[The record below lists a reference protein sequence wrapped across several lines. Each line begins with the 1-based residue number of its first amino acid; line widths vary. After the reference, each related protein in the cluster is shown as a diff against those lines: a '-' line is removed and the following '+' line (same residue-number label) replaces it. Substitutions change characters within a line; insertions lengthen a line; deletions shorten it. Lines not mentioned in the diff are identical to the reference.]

1 MEKKRLFLVDGHNW
15 AYRAFF
21 ATPYLSTSKGEPTNC
36 VLSFTNMLLKLL
48 QEEKPTHL
56 AVVLDSS
63 TPTFRH
69 QTYPKYKETRAKM
82 PPEMRHQIPLIKE
95 VVGGFD
101 IACLAMDGYEAD
113 DLMATIVKKYE
124 DEVDEIMIITSDKDI
139 FQLVDAKVKVASSVK
154 GVAER
159 VIYDEQKVVEK
170 FGLPPERI
178 RDFLALAG
186 DSSDNIPGVRGIGEK
201 KAKKLLAEFG
211 SFEEI
216 FNNVEKVQGK
226 DREKLLAGKE
236 DACLSWQLV
245 ALKSDVPLGVELA
258 DLKVREF
265 DEEKLL
271 GILTRLEFK
280 NVLKGLG
287 LKREEEALR
296 YLSLTTAAGFKDLL
310 RRLEKAQILSVDLE
324 TTSQDPMQAEI
335 VGISFA
341 LKAKEAFYIPLGHLE
356 ACEQLDLSYVLKELK
371 PVLEDPGIKKC
382 GQNIKYDLIVLAQHG
397 IRLTG
402 ISFDTMI
409 AAYLVKPGQRGL
421 NLETLAMEYLGISK
435 SSFKEIVGKAKNI
448 AGVEI
453 EKVTDYAASDA
464 DVALRLVD
472 ELAPL
477 LKEKEM
483 EELFYQMELPLMEV
497 LAEMEMNGVRID
509 REFLKTMSEE
519 LETRLSQLKDR
530 IFKEVGQ
537 PFNINSHKDLAFI
550 LFEKLLLPPL
560 KKTKTGYSTDEEVLR
575 ILSLRHPLPA
585 MILEYREMAKLKSTY
600 VDALFELVH
609 PKTGRIHTSFNQTIT
624 STGRL
629 SSSNPNLQNIPVRT
643 DLGRRVRRAFIPCEG
658 HLLLSADYSQIELR
672 ILAEVSKDE
681 ELVLA
686 FKEGKDI
693 HTETAAQI
701 FCVMPGLV
709 VSEMR
714 QKAKVVNFGIIYG
727 MGAFGLSKETNLPP
741 GEAQKLIDRYFETYK
756 GVSRYME
763 EIVQF
768 CKENGY
774 VATLWKRRRYLPDI
788 NSKSKHIFGAA
799 RRAAI
804 NAPIQG
810 SAADLIKLATLN
822 ISKQLKEQ
830 NLKTKMLLQVHDE
843 LVFEV
848 PKEEM
853 EKISKLVKK
862 TMEEAASFC
871 VPIEVSMKIGNNW
884 EEME

>member
-1 MEKKRLFLVDGHNW
+1 MERKRLFLIDGHNW

-48 QEEKPTHL
+48 REEKPTHL
-56 AVVLDSS
+56 AVILDSK

-69 QTYPKYKETRAKM
+69 QAYPKYKETRAKM
-82 PPEMRHQIPLIKE
+82 PPEMRQQIPLIKE
-95 VVGGFD
+95 VVNGFD
-101 IACLAMDGYEAD
+101 IACLTMDGYEAD
-113 DLMATIVKKYE
+113 DLISTIVKQYK
-124 DEVDEIMIITSDKDI
+124 DEVDEVLIVTSDKDI
-139 FQLVDAKVKVASSVK
+139 FQLVDEKVKVRPSEEVS
-154 GVAER
+154 
-159 VIYDEQKVVEK
+159 YDREKVVEK

-178 RDFLALAG
+178 RDFLGLAG
-186 DSSDNIPGVRGIGEK
+186 DSSDNIPGVRGIGENR
-201 KAKKLLAEFG
+201 ARKLLAEFG

-216 FNNVEKVQGK
+216 FNNVEKVKGK

-236 DACLSWQLV
+236 DAYLSWQLI
-245 ALKSDVPLGVELA
+245 ALKDDVPLEVELA
-258 DLKVREF
+258 DLEVREF
-265 DEEKLL
+265 DRGKLL

-280 NVLKGLG
+280 NVLKSLG
-287 LKREEEALR
+287 LKGEKEGVS
-296 YLSLTTAAGFKDLL
+296 YLAITTEAGFKELLGRLKEADL
-310 RRLEKAQILSVDLE
+310 LSVDLE

-341 LKAKEAFYIPLGHLE
+341 LRPKEAFYIPLGHLT
-356 ACEQLDLSYVLKELK
+356 APEQLDLDFVLKELK

-382 GQNIKYDLIVLAQHG
+382 GQNIKYDLIVLAQYG
-397 IRLTG
+397 IKLTG
-402 ISFDTMI
+402 VSFDTMI
-409 AAYLVKPGQRGL
+409 AAYLIKPGQRGL
-421 NLETLAMEYLGISK
+421 NLETLALEYLGINK

-448 AGVEI
+448 AEIEI

-472 ELAPL
+472 ELVPL

-483 EELFYQMELPLMEV
+483 EELFYRMELPLMEV

-530 IFKEVGQ
+530 IWTETGQ
-537 PFNINSHKDLAFI
+537 PFNINSHKDLSFI

-560 KKTKTGYSTDEEVLR
+560 KKTKTGYSTDEDVLQ
-575 ILSLRHPLPA
+575 ILSLRHPLPG
-585 MILEYREMAKLKSTY
+585 MVLEYREMAKLKSTY
-600 VDALFELVH
+600 VDALFGLVH

-629 SSSNPNLQNIPVRT
+629 SSSNPNLQNIPIRT
-643 DLGRRVRRAFIPCEG
+643 DLGRRVRRAFIPEEG
-658 HLLLSADYSQIELR
+658 RILLCADYSQIELR
-672 ILAEVSKDE
+672 VLAEVSRDE
-681 ELVLA
+681 ELISA

-701 FCVMPGLV
+701 FGVMPELV

-714 QKAKVVNFGIIYG
+714 RRAKVVNFGIIYG
-727 MGAFGLSKETNLPP
+727 MGAFGLSKEINLPP
-741 GEAQKLIDRYFETYK
+741 KEAQRLIDRYFETYK

-768 CKENGY
+768 CKKNGY

-810 SAADLIKLATLN
+810 SAADLIKLATLS

-830 NLKTKMLLQVHDE
+830 KLKTKMILQVHDE

-848 PKEEM
+848 PEEEI
-853 EKISKLVKK
+853 EKTSKLVKK
-862 TMEEAASFC
+862 TMEGAASFC
-871 VPIEVSMKIGNNW
+871 VPIEVSIKTGNNW
-884 EEME
+884 EEVE